1 MHTGFWCGNLR
12 ERDHL
17 EDLREDIKMDIKE
30 VGLLGMGFLAGSCE
44 CSNESMGSIKCGDF
58 LD

>member
-1 MHTGFWCGNLR
+1 
-12 ERDHL
+12 
-17 EDLREDIKMDIKE
+17 MDIQE
-30 VGLLGMGFLAGSCE
+30 VGLLGMELLAGSCE